1 MKRILWT
8 QVATWVC
15 VAVGLSL
22 IALGGVW
29 LVATIDDL
37 RSELATKDQEY
48 RDLVDQYTALYDEAT
63 QQGVNP
69 DAPDPSDVASSD
81 PVAGP
86 QGAEGQRGP
95 QGDSAY
101 LVWLSQGNRG
111 TPADFIASLQG
122 PPGPPGPIGPASTVP
137 GPKGD
142 TGPAST
148 VPGPDGAKGDT
159 GEKGEKGDKG
169 DPGPASTVPGPAG
182 ATGPAGRG
190 VTSILCTVPPG
201 GTNMGTLVVTY
212 TDGTTQDTGASCL
225 TVVP

>member
-8 QVATWVC
+8 QIATWVC
-15 VAVGLSL
+15 VAVTLSL
-22 IALGGVW
+22 IAIGGVR
-29 LVATIDDL
+29 LVATIDEL
-37 RSELATKDQEY
+37 RSQVDQKDQEY
-48 RDLVDQYTALYDEAT
+48 RDLVEQYTGLYEEAT

-122 PPGPPGPIGPASTVP
+122 PPGATGPGGKDGAPGKDGLPGKEGPPG
-137 GPKGD
+137 
-142 TGPAST
+142 
-148 VPGPDGAKGDT
+148 GAGEKGDT

-169 DPGPASTVPGPAG
+169 DKGDPGAASTVPGPAG
-182 ATGPAGRG
+182 NG
-190 VTSILCTVPPG
+190 VVRIYCKIPDG
-201 GTNMGTLVVTY
+201 GTNMGTLWVEY
-212 TDGTTQDTGASCL
+212 TISPPQDTGAACM